1 MKEKKGKILY
11 GIVTAVMVII
21 VAVAAFVTILS
32 LSNQKDD
39 VPSIFG
45 YTAFSIQSD
54 SMEDEIM
61 TGDFILGKKCDPN
74 ELKEED
80 IISFFTVNNEGRIFI
95 NTHRIIDIEETS
107 DGRIFT
113 TKGDNELEPD
123 LRKVYEGDI
132 VSKYSG
138 FRIPLLGYVITFLTS
153 QLGFFLCIVLPVLL
167 YTLWQL
173 FILIKVVMNNQK
185 IKIMEEVNNKQ
196 TSEEEKQAIIAEYLA
211 QQKAKEEEN
220 NESNT
225 N

>member
-1 MKEKKGKILY
+1 MKKLGKIFY
-11 GIVTAVMVII
+11 SIATAII
-21 VAVAAFVTILS
+21 VLMMMVAAVVTILS
-32 LSNQKDD
+32 LSSKEDD

-61 TGDFILGKKCDPN
+61 TGDFILGKKCDPK
-74 ELKEED
+74 ELAVDD
-80 IISFFTVNNEGRIFI
+80 IISFFTVNNEGQIFI
-95 NTHRIIDIEETS
+95 NTHRIIGIEETS

-113 TKGDNELEPD
+113 TKGDNELEAD

-132 VSKYSG
+132 VSEYSG
-138 FRIPLLGYVITFLTS
+138 FRIPLLGYILTFLST

-173 FILIKVVMNNQK
+173 YNLIKVVMHNQK
-185 IKIMEEVNNKQ
+185 LKIMEEVNNKQ

-211 QQKAKEEEN
+211 QQKLREEN

-225 N
+225 NN

>member
-1 MKEKKGKILY
+1 MSNKKSKILY
-11 GIVTAVMVII
+11 IIATSFMVLL
-21 VAVAAFVTILS
+21 VLVAAFVTILS
-32 LSNQKDD
+32 LSSKEDD

-61 TGDFILGKKCDPN
+61 TGDFILGKKCDPKELN
-74 ELKEED
+74 ERD
-80 IISFFTVNNEGRIFI
+80 IISFFTVNNEGQIFI
-95 NTHRIIDIEETS
+95 NTHRIINIEETS

-113 TKGDNELEPD
+113 TKGDNEEEPD

-138 FRIPLLGYVITFLTS
+138 FRIPLLGYILTFLTT

-167 YTLWQL
+167 YTIWQVYKFVL
-173 FILIKVVMNNQK
+173 ILMNNQK
-185 IKIMEEVNNKQ
+185 VKLIEEVKDQ
-196 TSEEEKQAIIAEYLA
+196 TSEEAKQAIIAEYLA
-211 QQKAKEEEN
+211 QQKMKEEEN

-225 N
+225 K

>member
-1 MKEKKGKILY
+1 MSNKKSKILY
-11 GIVTAVMVII
+11 IIATSFMVLL
-21 VAVAAFVTILS
+21 VLVAAFVTILS
-32 LSNQKDD
+32 LSSKEDD

-61 TGDFILGKKCDPN
+61 TGDFILGKKCDPKELN
-74 ELKEED
+74 ERD
-80 IISFFTVNNEGRIFI
+80 IISFFTVNNEGQIFI
-95 NTHRIIDIEETS
+95 NTHRIINIEETS

-113 TKGDNELEPD
+113 TKGDNEEEPD

-138 FRIPLLGYVITFLTS
+138 FRIPLLGYILTFLTT

-167 YTLWQL
+167 YTIWQVYK
-173 FILIKVVMNNQK
+173 FVVILMNNQK
-185 IKIMEEVNNKQ
+185 VKLMEEVKGQ

-211 QQKAKEEEN
+211 QQKMKEEEN

-225 N
+225 K

>member
-1 MKEKKGKILY
+1 MSNKKSKILY
-11 GIVTAVMVII
+11 IIATSFMVLL
-21 VAVAAFVTILS
+21 VLVAAFVTILS
-32 LSNQKDD
+32 LSSKEDD

-61 TGDFILGKKCDPN
+61 TGDFILGKKCDPKELN
-74 ELKEED
+74 ERD
-80 IISFFTVNNEGRIFI
+80 IISFFTVNNEGQIFI
-95 NTHRIIDIEETS
+95 NTHRIINIEETS

-113 TKGDNELEPD
+113 TKGDNEEEPD

-138 FRIPLLGYVITFLTS
+138 FRIPLLGYILTFLTT

-167 YTLWQL
+167 YTIWQVYK
-173 FILIKVVMNNQK
+173 FVIILMNNQK
-185 IKIMEEVNNKQ
+185 VKLIEEVKDQ
-196 TSEEEKQAIIAEYLA
+196 TSEEAKQAIIAEYLA
-211 QQKAKEEEN
+211 QQKMKEEEN

-225 N
+225 K

>member
-1 MKEKKGKILY
+1 MSNKKSKILY
-11 GIVTAVMVII
+11 IIATSFMVLL
-21 VAVAAFVTILS
+21 VLVAAFVTILS
-32 LSNQKDD
+32 LSSKEDD

-61 TGDFILGKKCDPN
+61 TGDFILGKKCDPKELN
-74 ELKEED
+74 ERD
-80 IISFFTVNNEGRIFI
+80 IISFFTVNNEGQIFI
-95 NTHRIIDIEETS
+95 NTHRIINIEETS

-113 TKGDNELEPD
+113 TQGDNEEEPD

-138 FRIPLLGYVITFLTS
+138 FRIPLLGYILTFLTT

-167 YTLWQL
+167 YTIWQVYK
-173 FILIKVVMNNQK
+173 FVIILMNNQK
-185 IKIMEEVNNKQ
+185 VKLIEEVKDQ
-196 TSEEEKQAIIAEYLA
+196 TSEEAKQAIIAEYLA
-211 QQKAKEEEN
+211 QQKMKEEEN

-225 N
+225 K

>member
-1 MKEKKGKILY
+1 MKKIGKIIY
-11 GIVTAVMVII
+11 SVATAFIVVLMM
-21 VAVAAFVTILS
+21 VAAVVTILS
-32 LSNQKDD
+32 LSSKEDD

-61 TGDFILGKKCDPN
+61 TGDFILGKKCDPK
-74 ELKEED
+74 ELAVDD
-80 IISFFTVNNEGRIFI
+80 IISFFTVNNEGQIFI
-95 NTHRIIDIEETS
+95 NTHRIIGIEETS

-113 TKGDNELEPD
+113 TKGDNELEAD
-123 LRKVYEGDI
+123 SRKVYEGDI
-132 VSKYSG
+132 VSEYSG
-138 FRIPLLGYVITFLTS
+138 FRIPILGYILTFLST

-173 FILIKVVMNNQK
+173 YNLIKVVMHNQK
-185 IKIMEEVNNKQ
+185 LKIMEEVNNKQ

-211 QQKAKEEEN
+211 QQKLKEEN

-225 N
+225 KN

>member
-1 MKEKKGKILY
+1 MSEKKSKILY
-11 GIVTAVMVII
+11 IIATSFIVLLVL
-21 VAVAAFVTILS
+21 VAALVTILS
-32 LSNQKDD
+32 LSSKEDD

-61 TGDFILGKKCDPN
+61 TGDFILGKKCDPKELN
-74 ELKEED
+74 ERD
-80 IISFFTVNNEGRIFI
+80 IISFFTVNNEGQIFI
-95 NTHRIIDIEETS
+95 NTHRIINIEETS

-113 TKGDNELEPD
+113 TKGDNEEEPD

-138 FRIPLLGYVITFLTS
+138 FRIPLLGYILTFLTT

-167 YTLWQL
+167 YTIWQVYK
-173 FILIKVVMNNQK
+173 FVIILMNNQK
-185 IKIMEEVNNKQ
+185 VKLIEEVKDQ
-196 TSEEEKQAIIAEYLA
+196 TSEEAKQAIIAEYLA
-211 QQKAKEEEN
+211 QQKMKEEEN

-225 N
+225 K

>member
-1 MKEKKGKILY
+1 MSEKKSKILY
-11 GIVTAVMVII
+11 IIATSFIVLLVL
-21 VAVAAFVTILS
+21 VAALVTILS
-32 LSNQKDD
+32 LSSKEDD

-61 TGDFILGKKCDPN
+61 TGDFILGKKCDPKELN
-74 ELKEED
+74 ERD
-80 IISFFTVNNEGRIFI
+80 IISFFTVNNEGQIFI

-113 TKGDNELEPD
+113 TKGDNEEEPD

-138 FRIPLLGYVITFLTS
+138 FRIPLLGYILTFLTT

-167 YTLWQL
+167 YTIWQVYK
-173 FILIKVVMNNQK
+173 FVVILMNNQK
-185 IKIMEEVNNKQ
+185 VKLIEEVKDQ
-196 TSEEEKQAIIAEYLA
+196 TSEEAKQAIIAEYLA
-211 QQKAKEEEN
+211 QQKMKEEEN

-225 N
+225 K

>member
-1 MKEKKGKILY
+1 MSEKKSKILY
-11 GIVTAVMVII
+11 IIATSFIVLLVL
-21 VAVAAFVTILS
+21 VAALVTILS
-32 LSNQKDD
+32 LSSKEDD

-61 TGDFILGKKCDPN
+61 TGDFILGKKCDPKELN
-74 ELKEED
+74 ERD
-80 IISFFTVNNEGRIFI
+80 IISFFTVNNEGQIFI
-95 NTHRIIDIEETS
+95 NTHRIISIEETS

-113 TKGDNELEPD
+113 TKGDNEEEPD

-138 FRIPLLGYVITFLTS
+138 FRIPLLGYILTFLTT

-167 YTLWQL
+167 YTIWQVYKFVL
-173 FILIKVVMNNQK
+173 ILMNNQK
-185 IKIMEEVNNKQ
+185 VKLIEEVKDQ
-196 TSEEEKQAIIAEYLA
+196 TSEEAKQAIIAEYLA
-211 QQKAKEEEN
+211 QQKMKEEEN

-225 N
+225 K

>member
-1 MKEKKGKILY
+1 MKKLGKIFY
-11 GIVTAVMVII
+11 SVATAII
-21 VAVAAFVTILS
+21 VLMMMVAAVVTILS
-32 LSNQKDD
+32 LSSKEDD

-61 TGDFILGKKCDPN
+61 TGDFILGKKCDPK
-74 ELKEED
+74 ELAVDD
-80 IISFFTVNNEGRIFI
+80 IISFFTVNNEGQIFI
-95 NTHRIIDIEETS
+95 NTHRIIEIVETS

-113 TKGDNELEPD
+113 TKGDNELEAD
-123 LRKVYEGDI
+123 SRKVYEGDI
-132 VSKYSG
+132 VSEYSG
-138 FRIPLLGYVITFLTS
+138 FRIPLLGYILTFLST

-173 FILIKVVMNNQK
+173 YNLIKVVMHNQK
-185 IKIMEEVNNKQ
+185 LKIMEEVNNKQ

-211 QQKAKEEEN
+211 QQKLREEN

-225 N
+225 NN

>member
-1 MKEKKGKILY
+1 MSNKKSKILY
-11 GIVTAVMVII
+11 IIATSFMVLL
-21 VAVAAFVTILS
+21 VLVAAFVTILS
-32 LSNQKDD
+32 LSSKEDD

-61 TGDFILGKKCDPN
+61 TGDFILGKKCDPKELN
-74 ELKEED
+74 ERD
-80 IISFFTVNNEGRIFI
+80 IISFFTVNNEGQIFI

-113 TKGDNELEPD
+113 TKGDNEEEPD

-138 FRIPLLGYVITFLTS
+138 FRIPLLGYILTFLTT

-167 YTLWQL
+167 YTIWQVYK
-173 FILIKVVMNNQK
+173 FVVILMNNQK
-185 IKIMEEVNNKQ
+185 VKLIEEVKDQ
-196 TSEEEKQAIIAEYLA
+196 TSEEAKQAIIAEYLA
-211 QQKAKEEEN
+211 QQKMKEEEN

-225 N
+225 K

>member
-1 MKEKKGKILY
+1 MSEKKSKILY
-11 GIVTAVMVII
+11 IIATSFIVLLVL
-21 VAVAAFVTILS
+21 VAALVTILS
-32 LSNQKDD
+32 LNSKEDD

-54 SMEDEIM
+54 SMENEIM
-61 TGDFILGKKCDPN
+61 TGDFILGKKCDPK
-74 ELKEED
+74 ELKERD
-80 IISFFTVNNEGRIFI
+80 IISFFTVNNEGQIFI
-95 NTHRIIDIEETS
+95 NTHRIIGIEETS

-113 TKGDNELEPD
+113 TQGDNEDEPD

-138 FRIPLLGYVITFLTS
+138 FRIPLLGYILTFLTT

-167 YTLWQL
+167 YTVWQVYK
-173 FILIKVVMNNQK
+173 FVVVLMNNQK
-185 IKIMEEVNNKQ
+185 VKLMEEVKGQ

-211 QQKAKEEEN
+211 QQKLKEEEN

-225 N
+225 K

>member
-1 MKEKKGKILY
+1 MSNKKSKILY
-11 GIVTAVMVII
+11 IIATSFMVLL
-21 VAVAAFVTILS
+21 VLVAAFVTILS
-32 LSNQKDD
+32 LSSKEDD

-54 SMEDEIM
+54 SMEKEIM
-61 TGDFILGKKCDPN
+61 TGDFILGKKCDPK

-80 IISFFTVNNEGRIFI
+80 IISFFTVNNEGQIFI

-113 TKGDNELEPD
+113 TQGDNEEEPD

-138 FRIPLLGYVITFLTS
+138 FRIPLLGYILTFLTT

-167 YTLWQL
+167 YTIWQVYK
-173 FILIKVVMNNQK
+173 FVVVLMNNQK
-185 IKIMEEVNNKQ
+185 VKLMEEVKGQ

-211 QQKAKEEEN
+211 QQKMKEED

-225 N
+225 K

>member
-1 MKEKKGKILY
+1 MSNKKSKILY
-11 GIVTAVMVII
+11 IIATSFMVLL
-21 VAVAAFVTILS
+21 VLVAALVTILS
-32 LSNQKDD
+32 LSSKEDD

-61 TGDFILGKKCDPN
+61 TGDFILGKKCDPKELN
-74 ELKEED
+74 ERD
-80 IISFFTVNNEGRIFI
+80 IISFFTVNNEGQIFI
-95 NTHRIIDIEETS
+95 NTHRIINIEETS

-113 TKGDNELEPD
+113 TQGDNEEEPD

-138 FRIPLLGYVITFLTS
+138 FRIPLLGYILTFLTT

-167 YTLWQL
+167 YTIWQVYK
-173 FILIKVVMNNQK
+173 FVVILMNNQK
-185 IKIMEEVNNKQ
+185 VKLIEEVKDQ
-196 TSEEEKQAIIAEYLA
+196 TSEEAKQAIIAEYLA
-211 QQKAKEEEN
+211 QQKMKEEEN

-225 N
+225 K

>member
-1 MKEKKGKILY
+1 MKKIGKILY
-11 GIVTAVMVII
+11 SVATAII
-21 VAVAAFVTILS
+21 VLMMMVAAVVTILS
-32 LSNQKDD
+32 LSSKEDD

-61 TGDFILGKKCDPN
+61 TGDFILGKKCDPK
-74 ELKEED
+74 ELAVDD
-80 IISFFTVNNEGRIFI
+80 IISFFTVNNEGQIFI
-95 NTHRIIDIEETS
+95 NTHRIIEIEETS

-113 TKGDNELEPD
+113 TKGDNELEAD

-132 VSKYSG
+132 VSEYSG
-138 FRIPLLGYVITFLTS
+138 FRIPILGYILTFLST

-173 FILIKVVMNNQK
+173 YNLVKVVMHNQK
-185 IKIMEEVNNKQ
+185 LKIMEEVNNKQ

-211 QQKAKEEEN
+211 QQKLKEEN

-225 N
+225 NN

>member
-11 GIVTAVMVII
+11 GIATAFMLFVVLI
-21 VAVAAFVTILS
+21 AAAVTIIS
-32 LSNQKDD
+32 LNSKEDD

-45 YTAFSIQSD
+45 YTAFSIQTD
-54 SMEDEIM
+54 SMETEIM
-61 TGDFILGKKCDPN
+61 PGDFILGKKCDPN
-74 ELKEED
+74 ELKEDD
-80 IISFFTVNNEGRIFI
+80 IISFFTINNEGQIFI
-95 NTHRIIDIEETS
+95 NTHRIIDIDES
-107 DGRIFT
+107 DSGRIFT

-138 FRIPLLGYVITFLTS
+138 FRIPLLGYVLTFLST
-153 QLGFFLCIVLPVLL
+153 QLGFFVCIVLPVLL

-173 FILIKVVMNNQK
+173 YILIKVIMNNQK

-211 QQKAKEEEN
+211 QQKLKEEN

>member
-1 MKEKKGKILY
+1 MKKLGKIFY
-11 GIVTAVMVII
+11 SIATAII
-21 VAVAAFVTILS
+21 VLMMMVAAVVTILS
-32 LSNQKDD
+32 LSSKEDD

-61 TGDFILGKKCDPN
+61 TGDFILGKKCDPK
-74 ELKEED
+74 ELAVDD
-80 IISFFTVNNEGRIFI
+80 IISFFTVNNEGQIFI
-95 NTHRIIDIEETS
+95 NTHRIIEIVETS

-113 TKGDNELEPD
+113 TKGDNELEAD
-123 LRKVYEGDI
+123 SRKVYEGDI
-132 VSKYSG
+132 VSEYSG
-138 FRIPLLGYVITFLTS
+138 FRIPLLGYILTFLST

-173 FILIKVVMNNQK
+173 YNLIKVVMHNQK
-185 IKIMEEVNNKQ
+185 LKIMEEVNNKQ

-211 QQKAKEEEN
+211 QQKLREEN

-225 N
+225 NN

>member
-1 MKEKKGKILY
+1 MKKIGKILY
-11 GIVTAVMVII
+11 SVATAII
-21 VAVAAFVTILS
+21 VVMMMVAAVVTILS
-32 LSNQKDD
+32 LSSKEDD

-61 TGDFILGKKCDPN
+61 TGDFILGKKCDPK
-74 ELKEED
+74 ELAVDD
-80 IISFFTVNNEGRIFI
+80 IISFFTVNNEGQIFI
-95 NTHRIIDIEETS
+95 NTHRIIEIEETS

-113 TKGDNELEPD
+113 TKGDNELEAD

-132 VSKYSG
+132 VSEYSG
-138 FRIPLLGYVITFLTS
+138 FRIPILGYILTFLST

-173 FILIKVVMNNQK
+173 YNLIKVVMHNQK
-185 IKIMEEVNNKQ
+185 LKIMEEVNNKQ

-211 QQKAKEEEN
+211 QQKLKEEN

-225 N
+225 NN

>member
-1 MKEKKGKILY
+1 
-11 GIVTAVMVII
+11 
-21 VAVAAFVTILS
+21 
-32 LSNQKDD
+32 
-39 VPSIFG
+39 
-45 YTAFSIQSD
+45 
-54 SMEDEIM
+54 M

-74 ELKEED
+74 ELVEED
-80 IISFFTVNNEGRIFI
+80 IISFFTVNSQGQIFI

-107 DGRIFT
+107 NGRIFT

-138 FRIPLLGYVITFLTS
+138 FRIPLLGYVITFLTT

-173 FILIKVVMNNQK
+173 YILIKVVMTNQK
-185 IKIMEEVNNKQ
+185 IKLMEEVNNKQ
-196 TSEEEKQAIIAEYLA
+196 PSEEEKQAIIAEYLA
-211 QQKAKEEEN
+211 QQKKKEEEN

-225 N
+225 I

>member
-1 MKEKKGKILY
+1 MSEKKSKILY
-11 GIVTAVMVII
+11 IIATSFIVLLVL
-21 VAVAAFVTILS
+21 VAALVTILS
-32 LSNQKDD
+32 LSSKEDD

-61 TGDFILGKKCDPN
+61 TGDFILGKKCDPKELN
-74 ELKEED
+74 ERD
-80 IISFFTVNNEGRIFI
+80 IISFFTVNNEGQIFI
-95 NTHRIIDIEETS
+95 NTHRIINIEETS

-113 TKGDNELEPD
+113 TKGDNEEEPD

-138 FRIPLLGYVITFLTS
+138 FRIPLLGYILTFLTT

-167 YTLWQL
+167 YTIWQVYKFVL
-173 FILIKVVMNNQK
+173 ILMNNQK
-185 IKIMEEVNNKQ
+185 VKLIEEVKDQ
-196 TSEEEKQAIIAEYLA
+196 TSEEAKQAIIAEYLA
-211 QQKAKEEEN
+211 QQKMKEEEN

-225 N
+225 K

>member
-1 MKEKKGKILY
+1 
-11 GIVTAVMVII
+11 MVLL
-21 VAVAAFVTILS
+21 VLVAAFVTILS
-32 LSNQKDD
+32 LNSKEDD

-61 TGDFILGKKCDPN
+61 TGDFILGKKCDPKELN
-74 ELKEED
+74 ERD
-80 IISFFTVNNEGRIFI
+80 IISFFTVNNEGQIFI

-113 TKGDNELEPD
+113 TKGDNEEEPD

-138 FRIPLLGYVITFLTS
+138 FRIPLLGYILTFLTT
-153 QLGFFLCIVLPVLL
+153 QLGFFLCIVLPVLV
-167 YTLWQL
+167 YTIWQVYK
-173 FILIKVVMNNQK
+173 FVIILMNNQK
-185 IKIMEEVNNKQ
+185 VKLIEEVKDQ
-196 TSEEEKQAIIAEYLA
+196 TSEEAKQAIIAEYLA
-211 QQKAKEEEN
+211 QQKMKEEEN

-225 N
+225 K

>member
-1 MKEKKGKILY
+1 MSNKKSKILY
-11 GIVTAVMVII
+11 IIATSFMVLL
-21 VAVAAFVTILS
+21 VLVAALVTILS
-32 LSNQKDD
+32 LSSKEDD

-54 SMEDEIM
+54 SMEKEIM
-61 TGDFILGKKCDPN
+61 TGDFILGKKCDPK

-80 IISFFTVNNEGRIFI
+80 IISFFTVNHEGQIFI

-113 TKGDNELEPD
+113 TKGDNEAEPD

-138 FRIPLLGYVITFLTS
+138 FRIPLLGYILTFLTT

-167 YTLWQL
+167 YTIWQVYK
-173 FILIKVVMNNQK
+173 FVVVLMNNQK
-185 IKIMEEVNNKQ
+185 VKLMEEVKGQ

-211 QQKAKEEEN
+211 QQKMKEED

-225 N
+225 K

>member
-1 MKEKKGKILY
+1 MKKLGKIFY
-11 GIVTAVMVII
+11 SVATAII
-21 VAVAAFVTILS
+21 VLMMMVAAVVTILS
-32 LSNQKDD
+32 LSSKEDD

-61 TGDFILGKKCDPN
+61 TGDFILGKKCDPK
-74 ELKEED
+74 ELAVDD
-80 IISFFTVNNEGRIFI
+80 IISFFTVNNEGQIFI
-95 NTHRIIDIEETS
+95 NTHRIIEIEETS

-113 TKGDNELEPD
+113 TKGDNELEAD
-123 LRKVYEGDI
+123 SRKVYEGDI
-132 VSKYSG
+132 VSEYSG
-138 FRIPLLGYVITFLTS
+138 FRIPLLGYILTFLST

-173 FILIKVVMNNQK
+173 YNLIKVVMHNQK
-185 IKIMEEVNNKQ
+185 LKIMEEVSNKQ

-211 QQKAKEEEN
+211 QQKLREEN

-225 N
+225 NN

>member
-1 MKEKKGKILY
+1 MSNKKSKILY
-11 GIVTAVMVII
+11 IIATSFMVLL
-21 VAVAAFVTILS
+21 VLVAALVTILS
-32 LSNQKDD
+32 LNSKEDD

-61 TGDFILGKKCDPN
+61 TGDFILGKKCDPK

-80 IISFFTVNNEGRIFI
+80 IISFFTVNNEGQIFI

-113 TKGDNELEPD
+113 TQGDNEEEPD

-138 FRIPLLGYVITFLTS
+138 FRIPLLGYILTFLTT

-167 YTLWQL
+167 YTIWQVYK
-173 FILIKVVMNNQK
+173 FVVVLMNNQK
-185 IKIMEEVNNKQ
+185 VKLMEEVKGQ

-211 QQKAKEEEN
+211 QQKMKEED

-225 N
+225 K